1 MFGKFSN
8 RKSQQSSRVLG
19 FFILHRDQESS
30 WSTREFFLFRL
41 DLQSSRNVGK
51 KFFREISEIFIFL
64 TSECSLLKYKNFFK
78 LGVIKFHFLK
88 NKKSFQII
96 FFFSSLGSSLLKF
109 FKLEIRNSCF
119 LKYKK
124 KFFLRKC
131 KNFFNLGVRKFHFPK
146 YKKND
151 FFEKL

>member
-1 MFGKFSN
+1 MFGKFFKQK
-8 RKSQQSSRVLG
+8 KSAVVPRIRI
-19 FFILHRDQESS
+19 FFILHRDQQSS

-88 NKKSFQII
+88 NKKFFQII

-109 FKLEIRNSCF
+109 FKLEIRKSC
-119 LKYKK
+119 
-124 KFFLRKC
+124 
-131 KNFFNLGVRKFHFPK
+131 FPK
-146 YKKND
+146 YKKS
-151 FFEKL
+151 FF